1 MVGYSF
7 LLSFIAVLSLG
18 QWEVV
23 WYPLVYLKMEYL
35 GFRILISLFEI
46 LVQQYRVFVL

>member
-7 LLSFIAVLSLG
+7 LLSFIAVLSLE

-23 WYPLVYLKMEYL
+23 WYPLVYLSGNGVS
-35 GFRILISLFEI
+35 GF
-46 LVQQYRVFVL
+46 